1 MYVDQIALTPE
12 ELSAMGPMEWRGR
25 GAEPYTV
32 TVREARMTH
41 ARMLVRFVG
50 CSSRE
55 GATELTNGE
64 LWGEASRLPDPGPGV
79 VYTFQLVGLRVVD
92 QNGRELGVLR
102 DVMTST
108 AQPLYLVDFEGR
120 ERLYP
125 GIKPFVKHVDLA
137 GGIITMDL
145 PPGFEE
151 LGS

>member
-25 GAEPYTV
+25 GVEPYTL
-32 TVREARMTH
+32 TLREARMTH

-50 CSSRE
+50 VSARE
-55 GATELTNGE
+55 TATELTNGE
-64 LWGEASRLPDPGPGV
+64 LWGEAAKLPDPGPGV

-92 QNGRELGVLR
+92 QDGRVLGVLK

-125 GIKPFVKHVDLA
+125 GITPFVKHVDLA
-137 GGIITMDL
+137 GGVITMDL

>member
-12 ELSAMGPMEWRGR
+12 ELGAMGPLEWRGR

-32 TVREARMTH
+32 ALRGARMAN

-50 CSSRE
+50 VVTRE
-55 GATELTNGE
+55 TATELTNGE
-64 LWGEASRLPDPGPGV
+64 VWGEAANLPDPGPGV

-92 QNGRELGVLR
+92 QNGRELGVLK

-108 AQPLYLVDFEGR
+108 AQPLYLVEFEGH

-125 GIKPFVKHVDLA
+125 GITPFVKRVDLA
-137 GGIITMDL
+137 GGVITMDL